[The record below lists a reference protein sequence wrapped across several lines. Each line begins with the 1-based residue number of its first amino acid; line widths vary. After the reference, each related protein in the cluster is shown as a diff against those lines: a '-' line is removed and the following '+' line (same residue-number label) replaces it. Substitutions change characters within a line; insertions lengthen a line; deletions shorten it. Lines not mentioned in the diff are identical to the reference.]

1 MGNLE
6 MDSEQ
11 LRNLY
16 GPATEKAS
24 AKIMKSLEPHSIKF
38 IKASNFLVMGT
49 FDGGDIDLSP
59 KGDPKGFVK
68 IISKNRLE
76 IADRPGNN
84 RIDGLLNIEK
94 NSIVSL
100 IFFIPK
106 VAETLRVQGKATI
119 SNDAQI
125 LQNHKLKSNLPKTVT
140 IIKPTKVFLHC
151 GKALLRSG
159 LWKPET
165 WPDARPIPTLYEM
178 IEDQTGLDCEIKKED
193 DILAMYQKELYQN
206 K

>member
-1 MGNLE
+1 
-6 MDSEQ
+6 MDKSQ

-24 AKIMKSLEPHSIKF
+24 AKIMKSLDLHSVSF

-49 FDGGDIDLSP
+49 FDGENIDLSP

-68 IISKNRLE
+68 VISEDRIE

-84 RIDGLLNIEK
+84 RIDGLLNIAD
-94 NSIVSL
+94 NAIVSL

-106 VAETLRVQGKATI
+106 VTETLRVQGKATI
-119 SNDAQI
+119 SSDPKV
-125 LQNHKLKSNLPKTVT
+125 LENHKLKSNLPKTVT

-151 GKALLRSG
+151 GKALLRSS
-159 LWKPET
+159 LWKPGS
-165 WPDARPIPTLYEM
+165 WPDKRPIPTLYQM

-193 DILAMYQKELYQN
+193 EILEMYERELYEN

>member
-1 MGNLE
+1 
-6 MDSEQ
+6 MDKSQ

-24 AKIMKSLEPHSIKF
+24 AKIMKSLDLHSVSF

-49 FDGGDIDLSP
+49 FDGEDIDLSP

-68 IISKNRLE
+68 VISEDRIE

-84 RIDGLLNIEK
+84 RIDGLLNIA
-94 NSIVSL
+94 NNAIISL

-106 VAETLRVQGKATI
+106 VTETLRVQGKATI
-119 SNDAQI
+119 SSDPKV
-125 LQNHKLKSNLPKTVT
+125 LENHKLKSNLPKTVT

-151 GKALLRSG
+151 GKALLRSS
-159 LWKPET
+159 LWKPGS
-165 WPDARPIPTLYEM
+165 WPDKRPIPTLYEM
-178 IEDQTGLDCEIKKED
+178 IEDQTGLNCELKKED
-193 DILAMYQKELYQN
+193 DILEMYERELY
-206 K
+206 

>member
-1 MGNLE
+1 
-6 MDSEQ
+6 MDKSQ

-24 AKIMKSLEPHSIKF
+24 AKIMKSLDPHSVSF
-38 IKASNFLVMGT
+38 IKASSFLVMGT
-49 FDGGDIDLSP
+49 FDGEDIDLSP

-68 IISKNRLE
+68 VISEDRIE

-84 RIDGLLNIEK
+84 RIDGLLNIAD
-94 NSIVSL
+94 NAIISL

-106 VAETLRVQGKATI
+106 VTETLRVQGKATI
-119 SNDAQI
+119 SSDPKV
-125 LQNHKLKSNLPKTVT
+125 LENHKLKSNLPKTVT

-151 GKALLRSG
+151 GKALLRSS
-159 LWKPET
+159 LWKPGT
-165 WPDARPIPTLYEM
+165 WPDKRPIPTLYEM

-193 DILAMYQKELYQN
+193 DILEMYERELYEN

>member
-1 MGNLE
+1 MNE
-6 MDSEQ
+6 NK
-11 LRNLY
+11 LRDLY

-24 AKIMKSLEPHSIKF
+24 AKIMKSLDVHSVQF
-38 IKASNFLVMGT
+38 IESSNFLVMGT
-49 FDGGDIDLSP
+49 FDGEDIDLSP
-59 KGDPKGFVK
+59 KGDPGGFVK
-68 IISKNRLE
+68 VLSQDLIE

-84 RIDGLLNIEK
+84 RIDGLLNISN

-106 VAETLRVQGKATI
+106 VTETLRVQGKATI
-119 SNDAQI
+119 SNDPNI
-125 LQNHKLKSNLPKTVT
+125 LKNHQLKSNLPKTVT

-151 GKALLRSG
+151 GKALLRSS
-159 LWKPET
+159 LWKPES
-165 WPDARPIPTLYEM
+165 WPDKRPIPTLYEM

-193 DILAMYQKELYQN
+193 DILEMYERELYEN

>member
-1 MGNLE
+1 
-6 MDSEQ
+6 MDKSQ

-24 AKIMKSLEPHSIKF
+24 AKIMKSLDLHSVSF

-49 FDGGDIDLSP
+49 FDGEDIDLSP

-68 IISKNRLE
+68 VISEDRIE

-84 RIDGLLNIEK
+84 RIDGLLNIAD
-94 NSIVSL
+94 NAIVSL

-106 VAETLRVQGKATI
+106 VTETLRVQGKATI
-119 SNDAQI
+119 SSDPKV
-125 LQNHKLKSNLPKTVT
+125 LENHKLKSNLPKTVT
-140 IIKPTKVFLHC
+140 IIRPTKVFLHC
-151 GKALLRSG
+151 GKALLRSS
-159 LWKPET
+159 LWKPES
-165 WPDARPIPTLYEM
+165 WPNTRPIPTLYEM
-178 IEDQTGLDCEIKKED
+178 IEDQTGLNCEIKKEN
-193 DILAMYQKELYQN
+193 DIIEMYERELYEN

>member
-1 MGNLE
+1 
-6 MDSEQ
+6 MDKSQ

-24 AKIMKSLEPHSIKF
+24 AKIMKSLDPHSVSF

-49 FDGGDIDLSP
+49 FDGEDIDLSP

-68 IISKNRLE
+68 VISEDRIE

-84 RIDGLLNIEK
+84 RIDGLLNIAD
-94 NSIVSL
+94 NAIISL

-106 VAETLRVQGKATI
+106 VTETLRVQGKATI
-119 SNDAQI
+119 SSDPKV
-125 LQNHKLKSNLPKTVT
+125 LENHKLKSNLPKTVT

-151 GKALLRSG
+151 GKALLRSS
-159 LWKPET
+159 LWKPGT
-165 WPDARPIPTLYEM
+165 WPDKRPIPTLYEM

-193 DILAMYQKELYQN
+193 DILEMYERELYQN

>member
-6 MDSEQ
+6 MDSKQ

-49 FDGGDIDLSP
+49 FDGEDIDLSP

-119 SNDAQI
+119 SNDPQI

-165 WPDARPIPTLYEM
+165 WPDNRPIPTLYEM

>member
-1 MGNLE
+1 
-6 MDSEQ
+6 MDKSQ

-24 AKIMKSLEPHSIKF
+24 AKIMKSLDLHSVSF

-49 FDGGDIDLSP
+49 FDGEDIDLSP

-68 IISKNRLE
+68 VISEDRIE

-84 RIDGLLNIEK
+84 RIDGLLNIAD
-94 NSIVSL
+94 NAIVSL

-106 VAETLRVQGKATI
+106 VTETLRVQGKATI
-119 SNDAQI
+119 SSDPKV
-125 LQNHKLKSNLPKTVT
+125 LENHKLKSNLPKTVT
-140 IIKPTKVFLHC
+140 IIRPTKVFLHC
-151 GKALLRSG
+151 GKALLRSN
-159 LWKPET
+159 LWKPGS
-165 WPDARPIPTLYEM
+165 WPDKRPIPTLYEM

-193 DILAMYQKELYQN
+193 DILEMYERELYEN

>member
-1 MGNLE
+1 
-6 MDSEQ
+6 MDEIQ

-16 GPATEKAS
+16 GPATDKAS
-24 AKIMKSLEPHSIKF
+24 AKIMKSLDSHSVSF

-49 FDGGDIDLSP
+49 FDGEDIDLSP

-68 IISKNRLE
+68 VISEDRIE

-84 RIDGLLNIEK
+84 RIDGLLNIAD
-94 NSIVSL
+94 NAIISL

-106 VAETLRVQGKATI
+106 VTETLRVQGKATI
-119 SNDAQI
+119 SSDPKV
-125 LQNHKLKSNLPKTVT
+125 LENHKLKSNLPKTVT

-151 GKALLRSG
+151 GKALLRSS
-159 LWKPET
+159 LWKPGT
-165 WPDARPIPTLYEM
+165 WPDKRPIPTLYEM

-193 DILAMYQKELYQN
+193 DILEMYERELYEN

>member
-1 MGNLE
+1 MNN
-6 MDSEQ
+6 EQ

-24 AKIMKSLEPHSIKF
+24 AKIMKSLEPHSIQF
-38 IKASNFLVMGT
+38 IKSSNFLVMGT
-49 FDGGDIDLSP
+49 FDGEDIDLSP
-59 KGDPKGFVK
+59 KGDPSGFVK
-68 IISKNRLE
+68 VISRDRIE

-84 RIDGLLNIEK
+84 RIDGLLNISK

-106 VAETLRVQGKATI
+106 VTETLRVQGKATI
-119 SNDAQI
+119 SCDPKV
-125 LQNHKLKSNLPKTVT
+125 LKNHQLKSNLPKTVT

-151 GKALLRSG
+151 GKALLRSS
-159 LWKPET
+159 LWKPES
-165 WPDARPIPTLYEM
+165 WPDKRPIPTLYEM
-178 IEDQTGLDCEIKKED
+178 IEDQTGLNCEIKKED
-193 DILAMYQKELYQN
+193 DILEMYERELYEN

>member
-1 MGNLE
+1 
-6 MDSEQ
+6 MDEIQ

-24 AKIMKSLEPHSIKF
+24 AKIMKSLDSHSVSF

-49 FDGGDIDLSP
+49 FDGEDIDLSP

-68 IISKNRLE
+68 VISEDRIE

-84 RIDGLLNIEK
+84 RIDGLLNIAD
-94 NSIVSL
+94 NAIISL

-106 VAETLRVQGKATI
+106 VTETLRVQGKATI
-119 SNDAQI
+119 SSDPKV
-125 LQNHKLKSNLPKTVT
+125 LENHKLKSNSPKTVT

-151 GKALLRSG
+151 GKALLRSS
-159 LWKPET
+159 LWKPGT
-165 WPDARPIPTLYEM
+165 WPDKRPIPTLYEM

-193 DILAMYQKELYQN
+193 DILEMYERELYEN

>member
-1 MGNLE
+1 MNE
-6 MDSEQ
+6 IQ

-24 AKIMKSLEPHSIKF
+24 AKIMKSLDPHSVSF

-49 FDGGDIDLSP
+49 FDGEDIDLSP

-68 IISKNRLE
+68 VISDDRIE

-84 RIDGLLNIEK
+84 RIDGLLNISK
-94 NSIVSL
+94 NATVSL

-106 VAETLRVQGKATI
+106 VTETLRVQGKATI
-119 SNDAQI
+119 SNDPKV
-125 LQNHKLKSNLPKTVT
+125 LENHKLKSNLPKTVT
-140 IIKPTKVFLHC
+140 VIKPTKVFLHC
-151 GKALLRSG
+151 GKALLRSS
-159 LWKPET
+159 LWKPES
-165 WPDARPIPTLYEM
+165 WPDTRPIPTLYEM
-178 IEDQTGLDCEIKKED
+178 IEDQTGLNCEIKKEN
-193 DILAMYQKELYQN
+193 DIIEMYERELYEN

>member
-1 MGNLE
+1 
-6 MDSEQ
+6 MDESQ

-24 AKIMKSLEPHSIKF
+24 AKVMKCLDQHSVSF

-49 FDGGDIDLSP
+49 FDGEDIDLSP

-68 IISKNRLE
+68 VLSEDRIE

-84 RIDGLLNIEK
+84 RIDGLLNISK
-94 NSIVSL
+94 NLIVSL

-106 VAETLRVQGKATI
+106 VSETLRVQGKATI
-119 SNDAQI
+119 SKDPKV
-125 LQNHKLKSNLPKTVT
+125 LEKHRLKSNLPKTVT
-140 IIKPTKVFLHC
+140 VIKPTKVFLHC
-151 GKALLRSG
+151 GKALLRSS
-159 LWKPET
+159 LWKPES
-165 WPDARPIPTLYEM
+165 WPDKRPIPTLYEM
-178 IEDQTGLDCEIKKED
+178 IEDQTGLNCEIKQEN
-193 DILAMYQKELYQN
+193 DIIEMYERELYQN

>member
-1 MGNLE
+1 
-6 MDSEQ
+6 MDKSQ

-24 AKIMKSLEPHSIKF
+24 AKIMKSLDLHSVSF

-49 FDGGDIDLSP
+49 FDGEDIDLSP

-68 IISKNRLE
+68 VISEDRIE

-84 RIDGLLNIEK
+84 RIDGLLNIAD
-94 NSIVSL
+94 NATISL

-106 VAETLRVQGKATI
+106 VTETLRVQGKATI
-119 SNDAQI
+119 SSDPKV
-125 LQNHKLKSNLPKTVT
+125 LENHKLKSNLPKTVT
-140 IIKPTKVFLHC
+140 LIRPTKVFLHC
-151 GKALLRSG
+151 GKALLRSN
-159 LWKPET
+159 LWKPGS
-165 WPDARPIPTLYEM
+165 WPDKRPIPTLYEM

-193 DILAMYQKELYQN
+193 DILEMYERELYEN

>member
-1 MGNLE
+1 
-6 MDSEQ
+6 MDEIQ

-24 AKIMKSLEPHSIKF
+24 AKIMKSLDPHSVSF
-38 IKASNFLVMGT
+38 INASNFLVMGT
-49 FDGGDIDLSP
+49 FDGEDIDLSP

-68 IISKNRLE
+68 VISEDRIE

-84 RIDGLLNIEK
+84 RIDGLLNIAD
-94 NSIVSL
+94 NAIISL

-106 VAETLRVQGKATI
+106 VTETLRVQGKATI
-119 SNDAQI
+119 SSDPKV
-125 LQNHKLKSNLPKTVT
+125 LENHKLKSNLPKTVT

-151 GKALLRSG
+151 GKALLRSS
-159 LWKPET
+159 LWKPGT
-165 WPDARPIPTLYEM
+165 WPDKRPIPTLYEM

-193 DILAMYQKELYQN
+193 DILEMYERELYEN